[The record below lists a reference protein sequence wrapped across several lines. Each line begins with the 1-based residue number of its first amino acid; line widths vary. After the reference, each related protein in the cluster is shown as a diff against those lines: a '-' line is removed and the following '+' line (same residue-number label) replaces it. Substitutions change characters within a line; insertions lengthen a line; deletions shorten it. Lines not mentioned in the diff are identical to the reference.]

1 MSTYLASADAL
12 LSYVVEPEPDPLT
25 VSTDKDPV
33 SGRLDITVTRGE
45 AGPAYCEKLTVR
57 IRIGA
62 GAEAL
67 TEKRSEIVSSVL
79 GGSDPGEG
87 GSWTARPGFADGDW
101 QVFEFTPARPPQFTD
116 WRLTLVV
123 SQIEVNKTPGNADIQ
138 IIEKT
143 SPTSSGYTDKTT
155 PSTVAKF
162 PAEFVFRNFRP
173 EKVMVDNGEHATLK
187 WDGSD
192 AEYTMFWDRNS
203 RDVSSDRT
211 WTTPDPLVAP
221 TGFMLQAKVTTGG
234 DTLIH
239 TLTTV
244 VMVEKPDLEV
254 GNLNVYGEAATHGAL
269 ATHGVLAVNG
279 ELELQGISSVF
290 GHHKYQ
296 LMAHVQEMEA
306 VVPTDGILSI
316 RTMGTTGGNANVSL
330 FVKYWPNVPGDSRTF
345 AVPNPTPVTLPLTK
359 GSTIKVEKHRVGSDV
374 IVDWFPFGGEPL
386 PWPRVP

>member
-12 LSYVVEPEPDPLT
+12 LSYAVKSEPDPLT

-33 SGRLDITVTRGE
+33 RGRLDITVTRGE
-45 AGPAYCEKLTVR
+45 TGPAYCEKLTVR

-62 GAEAL
+62 AANAL
-67 TEKRSEIVSSVL
+67 TENRSAIVSSVE
-79 GGSDPGEG
+79 GGRDPGEG
-87 GSWTARPGFADGDW
+87 GGWTARAGFADGDW
-101 QVFEFTPARPPQFTD
+101 QVFEFTPDRPPQFAD

-123 SQIEVNKTPGNADIQ
+123 SQIEVNKTPGNADIE

-143 SPTSSGYTDKTT
+143 SPTSSSYTDKTT

-173 EKVMVDNGEHATLK
+173 EKVMVDNGECATLK

-192 AEYTMFWDRNS
+192 AEYTMFWDRDS
-203 RDVSSDRT
+203 KDVSSVRT
-211 WTTPDPLVAP
+211 WTTPEPLVAP

-254 GNLNVYGEAATHGAL
+254 GHLNVYGEATTHGRL
-269 ATHGVLAVNG
+269 AINND
-279 ELELQGISSVF
+279 LELHGIATLF
-290 GHHKYQ
+290 GSHRYRMTSPDEIK
-296 LMAHVQEMEA
+296 EA
-306 VVPTDGILSI
+306 LVPTDGIMTI
-316 RTMGTTGGNANVSL
+316 RTMSGQGGNSDARVTVEHRRGGSL
-330 FVKYWPNVPGDSRTF
+330 EESESY
-345 AVPNPTPVTLPLTK
+345 AVPNSTPVTLPLVK
-359 GSTIKVEKHRVGSDV
+359 GWKIKVDKRGTGTDV
-374 IVDWFPFGGEPL
+374 VIDWFPFGGEAL
-386 PWPRVP
+386 PW